1 MSLLESM
8 MDKCVILNRAKVS
21 DGVLG
26 FTSVWTNGAA
36 FNAFIRKDTT
46 TEAQIA
52 EKQGVTE
59 VYTVVTARG
68 FGLDYHDVFRRV
80 KDGAVFRVTGNQH
93 DSETPDASSVQ
104 IGKVRAERWE
114 LPND

>member
-1 MSLLESM
+1 MSLLDSM
-8 MDKCVILNRAKVS
+8 MDDCVILDRVKTS

-26 FTSVWTNGAA
+26 FRSVWTDGDA
-36 FNAFIRKDTT
+36 FRALVKKDTS
-46 TEAQIA
+46 TEARLA

-68 FGLDYHDVFRRV
+68 FGLEYHDVFRRL
-80 KDGAVFRVTGNQH
+80 KDGAVFRVTANQR
-93 DSETPDASSVQ
+93 DSEAPDASSVQ
-104 IGKVRAERWE
+104 IGKVSAERWE

>member
-8 MDKCVILNRAKVS
+8 MDKCVLLNRVKDS

-26 FTSVWTNGAA
+26 FVSTWTDGPE
-36 FNAFIRKDTT
+36 FMAFIKKDTT
-46 TEAQIA
+46 TEGRLA

-68 FGLDYHDVFRRV
+68 FGLEYHDVFRRV
-80 KDGAVFRVTGNQH
+80 DDGAIFRVTGNQR
-93 DSETPDASSVQ
+93 DSEAPDASTVQ
-104 IGKVRAERWE
+104 IGKVAAERWE
-114 LPND
+114 LPS